1 MNQLPRMTKRFKT
14 GSLRP
19 NFLVLCVIV
28 FSLNFAFTAGMLG
41 QNNRV
46 ENNPAENQP
55 AALKFSTLESPE
67 FTRHVLP
74 ILSKLGCNSGACHG
88 ALAGKGGFRLSL
100 NGYNP
105 KGDHFTIT
113 QQSLGRRIE
122 ISDPGRSLILTKPTG
137 TLPHKGGLR
146 LETDSVEYKILSDW
160 IAKGAL
166 GPSTADAKLLK
177 LEVEP
182 KTIVLSPNES
192 ANVSVFAHYS
202 DGKKENVTRWAKF
215 DSSNT
220 PVVDVDKD
228 GTLSVVGRGEA
239 SIVVWFSS
247 LLEVSRVQLQ
257 FPNEIAPEVFKNAP
271 KRNFI
276 DELVLEKLE
285 QLRLA
290 PSPRCDDSTFI
301 RRAFLD
307 TIGMLPTPKEVQDF
321 QSNQS
326 QNKRDELIDGLLQ
339 REEFNDYWSY
349 RWSDVFLISGKRL
362 RPQAVK
368 AYYQWLRKKIETN
381 APWDQVVREVI
392 TAQGSSY
399 TNGATNFFA
408 LHQTPEDM
416 AENVSQA
423 FLGLSIGC
431 AKCHNHPL
439 EKWTNDQYYAMAN
452 LFSRV
457 RAKGW
462 GGDARNGDGLRTLFL
477 ATNGELIQPL
487 TGAAQPPTPL
497 DGKPLEFDDP
507 TDRREHLADWLTSPE
522 NPYFSRSVANRIWAN
537 FMGRGLVENVDD
549 MRTSNPATNEPL
561 LNALA
566 AHLSDNQFDLKTL
579 MREILRSETYQRSS
593 EVLPHNKQD
602 DRFYSRFLP
611 RRLMAEVLLDAIS
624 QVSEVPT
631 AFVKIEHKGADI
643 RKTTEYPLGTRATEL
658 YDSAVLSSFLSK
670 FGRNSRDIVCE
681 CERTNKPSLVQ
692 VLHIANGSTI
702 NEKLKS
708 KKSCVDIAIS
718 KPTTS
723 NEDIIREAFLKTVA
737 REPTK
742 HESNQLLQIIEQAG
756 ADDRRSAIEDLYWSL
771 MSSREFLFQ
780 H

>member
-1 MNQLPRMTKRFKT
+1 MNQNLQKMRRLGLREFRQ
-14 GSLRP
+14 SL
-19 NFLVLCVIV
+19 VGLCVITS
-28 FSLNFAFTAGMLG
+28 FLIILFAGDVMG
-41 QNNRV
+41 QTSSREKSRSDV
-46 ENNPAENQP
+46 
-55 AALKFSTLESPE
+55 KFSPPESPE
-67 FTRHVLP
+67 FSRHVLP

-88 ALAGKGGFRLSL
+88 AVAGKGGFRLSL

-113 QQSLGRRIE
+113 QQALGRRVE

-137 TLPHKGGLR
+137 ALPHKGGLR
-146 LETDSVEYKILSDW
+146 LKTDSVEYQILSNW
-160 IAKGAL
+160 IAEGAL
-166 GPSTADAKLLK
+166 GPDTTDAQLTK
-177 LEVEP
+177 LEVKPE
-182 KTIVLSPNES
+182 KIVLSPGES
-192 ANVSVFAHYS
+192 AQVSVFAHYS
-202 DGKKENVTRWAKF
+202 DGKKENVSRWAKF
-215 DSSNT
+215 NSSNT
-220 PVVDVDKD
+220 PVVDIDQS
-228 GTLSVVGRGEA
+228 GTLSVSSPGEA

-247 LLEVSRVQLQ
+247 LLNVSQVQIQ
-257 FPNEIAPEVFKNAP
+257 FDNEIKSEIFEDAPR
-271 KRNFI
+271 RNFI
-276 DELVLEKLE
+276 DDLVLNKLE

-290 PSPRCDDSTFI
+290 PSPRCNDSTFI
-301 RRAFLD
+301 RRAYLD
-307 TIGMLPTPKEVQDF
+307 TIGMLPSSKEVQDF
-321 QSNQS
+321 KSS
-326 QNKRDELIDGLLQ
+326 ESDKKRDQLIDDLLQ
-339 REEFNDYWSY
+339 REEYIDYWSY

-381 APWDQVVREVI
+381 APWDEIVREVV

-477 ATNGELIQPL
+477 ATSGELVQPL
-487 TGAAQPPTPL
+487 TGIAQPPTPL
-497 DGKPLEFDDP
+497 DGIPLKFNDS
-507 TDRREHLADWLTSPE
+507 TDRREHLAKWLTSPE
-522 NPYFSRSVANRIWAN
+522 NPYFSRSVANRVWAN

-549 MRTSNPATNEPL
+549 MRISNPATNEPL
-561 LNALA
+561 LNELSSYLA
-566 AHLSDNQFDLKTL
+566 QNQFDLKIL

-593 EVLPHNKQD
+593 EVLPKNKQD
-602 DRFYSRFLP
+602 DRFYSRFYP

-631 AFVKIEHKGADI
+631 AFQKIEHKGADI
-643 RKTTEYPLGTRATEL
+643 RTTKEYPLGTRATEL

-670 FGRNSRDIVCE
+670 FGRNNRDIVCE
-681 CERTNKPSLVQ
+681 CERTNKPDLVQ
-692 VLHIANGSTI
+692 VLHIANGGTI

-708 KKSCVDIAIS
+708 NKSCVEIAVS
-718 KPTTS
+718 KPATA
-723 NEDIIREAFLKTVA
+723 NKAIIRDAFLKTLA
-737 REPTK
+737 REPTE
-742 HESNQLLQIIEQAG
+742 HESKSLLQIIEQAG
-756 ADDRRSAIEDLYWSL
+756 LSDRRSALEDLYWSL

>member
-1 MNQLPRMTKRFKT
+1 MNRKPRKIDRLGIRKVQQYSAAMLIIALILSF
-14 GSLRP
+14 P
-19 NFLVLCVIV
+19 N
-28 FSLNFAFTAGMLG
+28 TALG
-41 QNNRV
+41 QNSEV
-46 ENNPAENQP
+46 E
-55 AALKFSTLESPE
+55 LKFSPPESPE

-74 ILSKLGCNSGACHG
+74 IISKLGCNSGSCHG

-113 QQSLGRRIE
+113 QQSLGRRVE

-137 TLPHKGGLR
+137 ALPHKGGLK
-146 LETDSVEYKILSDW
+146 LQTDSIEYQILADW
-160 IAKGAL
+160 IAEGAKG
-166 GPSTADAKLLK
+166 PTATDAQLLK
-177 LEVEP
+177 LEVKP
-182 KTIVLSPNES
+182 KKIVMNQEGT
-192 ANVSVFAHYS
+192 ANVSVVAHYS
-202 DGKKENVTRWAKF
+202 DGTKENVTRWAKYN
-215 DSSNT
+215 SSNT
-220 PVVDVDKD
+220 PVVDVDKS
-228 GTLSVVGRGEA
+228 GTLSVASRGEA

-247 LLEVSRVQLQ
+247 LLNVSQVQLQ
-257 FPNEIAPEVFKNAP
+257 FANEIKSQVFENAP
-271 KRNFI
+271 RRNFI
-276 DELVLEKLE
+276 DDLVLDKLKE
-285 QLRLA
+285 LRLA
-290 PSPRCDDSTFI
+290 PSPRCDDSTFV
-301 RRAFLD
+301 RRAYLD
-307 TIGMLPTPKEVQDF
+307 TIGMLPSPEEVQDF
-321 QSNQS
+321 KADASED
-326 QNKRDELIDGLLQ
+326 KRDRLIDHLLQ
-339 REEFNDYWSY
+339 REEYNDYWSY

-368 AYYQWLRKKIETN
+368 AYYQWLRNKIETN
-381 APWDQVVREVI
+381 TPWDQIVREVV

-423 FLGLSIGC
+423 FMGLSIGC

-452 LFSRV
+452 MFSRV

-477 ATNGELIQPL
+477 ATSGELVQPL
-487 TGAAQPPTPL
+487 TGIAQPPAPL
-497 DGKPLEFDDP
+497 DGTPLEFDDP
-507 TDRREHLADWLTSPE
+507 SDRREHLADWLTSPE
-522 NPYFSRSVANRIWAN
+522 NPYFSRSVANRVWAN

-561 LNALA
+561 LNE
-566 AHLSDNQFDLKTL
+566 LSSFLTQNQFDLKAL

-593 EVLPHNKQD
+593 QVLTQNKQD
-602 DRFYSRFLP
+602 DRFYSRFYP

-624 QVSEVPT
+624 QVSDVPT
-631 AFVKIEHKGADI
+631 AFQQIEHKGADI
-643 RKTTEYPLGTRATEL
+643 RATKEYPLGTRATEL

-670 FGRNSRDIVCE
+670 FGRNNRDIVCE

-692 VLHIANGSTI
+692 VLHIVNGATI

-708 KKSCVDIAIS
+708 KKSCVEVAIG
-718 KPTTS
+718 KPVKS
-723 NEDIIREAFLKTVA
+723 NETIIREAFLKTVA
-737 REPTK
+737 REPTT
-742 HESNQLLQIIEQAG
+742 HEKISLLEIIEQAG
-756 ADDRRSAIEDLYWSL
+756 PDDRRTAIEDLYWSL

>member
-1 MNQLPRMTKRFKT
+1 MNRKPRKIDRLGIRKVQQYSAAMLIIALILSF
-14 GSLRP
+14 P
-19 NFLVLCVIV
+19 N
-28 FSLNFAFTAGMLG
+28 TALG
-41 QNNRV
+41 QNSEV
-46 ENNPAENQP
+46 E
-55 AALKFSTLESPE
+55 LKFSPPESPE

-74 ILSKLGCNSGACHG
+74 IISKLGCNSGSCHG

-113 QQSLGRRIE
+113 QQSLGRRVE

-137 TLPHKGGLR
+137 ALPHKGGLK
-146 LETDSVEYKILSDW
+146 LQTDSIEYQILADW
-160 IAKGAL
+160 IAEGAKG
-166 GPSTADAKLLK
+166 PTATDAQLLK
-177 LEVEP
+177 LEVKP
-182 KTIVLSPNES
+182 KKIVMNQEGT
-192 ANVSVFAHYS
+192 ANVSVVAHYS
-202 DGKKENVTRWAKF
+202 DGKKENVTRWAKYN
-215 DSSNT
+215 SSNT
-220 PVVDVDKD
+220 PVVDVDKS
-228 GTLSVVGRGEA
+228 GTLSVASRGEA

-247 LLEVSRVQLQ
+247 LLNVSQVQLQ
-257 FPNEIAPEVFKNAP
+257 FANEIKSEVFENAP
-271 KRNFI
+271 RRNFI
-276 DELVLEKLE
+276 DDLVLDKLKE
-285 QLRLA
+285 LRLA
-290 PSPRCDDSTFI
+290 PSPRCDDSTFV
-301 RRAFLD
+301 RRAYLD
-307 TIGMLPTPKEVQDF
+307 TIGMLPSPEEVQDF
-321 QSNQS
+321 KADASED
-326 QNKRDELIDGLLQ
+326 KRDRLIDHLLQ
-339 REEFNDYWSY
+339 REEYNDYWSY

-368 AYYQWLRKKIETN
+368 AYYQWLRIKIETN
-381 APWDQVVREVI
+381 TPWDQIVREVV

-423 FLGLSIGC
+423 FMGLSIGC

-452 LFSRV
+452 MFSRV

-477 ATNGELIQPL
+477 ATSGELVQPL
-487 TGAAQPPTPL
+487 TGIAQPPAPL
-497 DGKPLEFDDP
+497 DGTPLEFDDP
-507 TDRREHLADWLTSPE
+507 SDRREHLADWLTSPE
-522 NPYFSRSVANRIWAN
+522 NPYFSRSVANRVWAN

-561 LNALA
+561 LNE
-566 AHLSDNQFDLKTL
+566 LSSFLTQNQFDLKAL

-593 EVLPHNKQD
+593 QVLPQNKQD
-602 DRFYSRFLP
+602 DRFYSRFYP

-624 QVSEVPT
+624 QVSDVPT
-631 AFVKIEHKGADI
+631 AFQQIEHKGADI
-643 RKTTEYPLGTRATEL
+643 RATKEYPLGTRATEL

-670 FGRNSRDIVCE
+670 FGRNNRDIVCE

-692 VLHIANGSTI
+692 VLHIVNGATI

-708 KKSCVDIAIS
+708 KKSCVEVAIG
-718 KPTTS
+718 KPVKS
-723 NEDIIREAFLKTVA
+723 NETIIREAFLKTVA
-737 REPTK
+737 REPTT
-742 HESNQLLQIIEQAG
+742 HEKISLLEIIEQAG
-756 ADDRRSAIEDLYWSL
+756 PDDRRTAIEDLYWSL

>member
-1 MNQLPRMTKRFKT
+1 MNRKPRKIDRLGIRKVQQYSAAMLIIALILSF
-14 GSLRP
+14 P
-19 NFLVLCVIV
+19 N
-28 FSLNFAFTAGMLG
+28 TALG
-41 QNNRV
+41 QNSEV
-46 ENNPAENQP
+46 E
-55 AALKFSTLESPE
+55 LKFSPPESPE

-74 ILSKLGCNSGACHG
+74 IISKLGCNSGSCHG

-113 QQSLGRRIE
+113 QQSLGRRVE

-137 TLPHKGGLR
+137 ALPHKGGLK
-146 LETDSVEYKILSDW
+146 LQTDSIEYQILADW
-160 IAKGAL
+160 IAEGAKGPRA
-166 GPSTADAKLLK
+166 TDAQLLK
-177 LEVEP
+177 LEVKP
-182 KTIVLSPNES
+182 KKIVMNPEGT
-192 ANVSVFAHYS
+192 ANVSVVAHYS
-202 DGKKENVTRWAKF
+202 DGKKENVTRWAKYN
-215 DSSNT
+215 SSNT
-220 PVVDVDKD
+220 PVVDVDKS
-228 GTLSVVGRGEA
+228 GTLSVASRGEA

-247 LLEVSRVQLQ
+247 LLNVSQVQIQ
-257 FPNEIAPEVFKNAP
+257 FANEIKSEVFENAP
-271 KRNFI
+271 RRNFI
-276 DELVLEKLE
+276 DDLVLDKLKE
-285 QLRLA
+285 LRLA
-290 PSPRCDDSTFI
+290 PSPRCDDSTFV
-301 RRAFLD
+301 RRAYLD
-307 TIGMLPTPKEVQDF
+307 TIGMLPSPEEVQDF
-321 QSNQS
+321 KADASED
-326 QNKRDELIDGLLQ
+326 KRDRLIDHLLQ
-339 REEFNDYWSY
+339 REEYNDYWSY

-368 AYYQWLRKKIETN
+368 AYYQWLRNKIETN
-381 APWDQVVREVI
+381 TPWDQIVREVV

-423 FLGLSIGC
+423 FMGLSIGC

-452 LFSRV
+452 MFSRV

-477 ATNGELIQPL
+477 ATSGELVQPL
-487 TGAAQPPTPL
+487 TGIAQPPAPL
-497 DGKPLEFDDP
+497 DGIPLEFDDP
-507 TDRREHLADWLTSPE
+507 SDRREHLADWLTSPE
-522 NPYFSRSVANRIWAN
+522 NPYFSRSVANRVWAN

-561 LNALA
+561 LNE
-566 AHLSDNQFDLKTL
+566 LSSFLTQNQFDLKAL

-593 EVLPHNKQD
+593 QVLPQNKQD
-602 DRFYSRFLP
+602 DRFYSRFYP

-624 QVSEVPT
+624 QVSDVPT
-631 AFVKIEHKGADI
+631 AFQQIEHKGADI
-643 RKTTEYPLGTRATEL
+643 RATKEYPLGTRATEL

-670 FGRNSRDIVCE
+670 FGRNNRDIVCE

-692 VLHIANGSTI
+692 VLHIVNGATI

-708 KKSCVDIAIS
+708 KKSCVEVAIG
-718 KPTTS
+718 KPVKS
-723 NEDIIREAFLKTVA
+723 NETIIREAFLKTVA
-737 REPTK
+737 REPTT
-742 HESNQLLQIIEQAG
+742 HEKISLLEIIEQAG
-756 ADDRRSAIEDLYWSL
+756 PDDRRTAIEDLYWSL

>member
-1 MNQLPRMTKRFKT
+1 MNPTPRTIERGIRNFKQ
-14 GSLRP
+14 
-19 NFLVLCVIV
+19 NFTVLCVIALI
-28 FSLNFAFTAGMLG
+28 LNFALTGSILG
-41 QNNRV
+41 QNKLP
-46 ENNPAENQP
+46 EDGQTGLSFPP
-55 AALKFSTLESPE
+55 PESPE

-137 TLPHKGGLR
+137 TLPHKGGLK
-146 LETDSVEYKILSDW
+146 LKIDSVEYKILSDW
-160 IAKGAL
+160 IAKGAK
-166 GPSTADAKLLK
+166 GPAATDASLLK

-182 KTIVLSPNES
+182 KEIVLTPEDT
-192 ANVSVFAHYS
+192 ANVNVFAHYS

-215 DSSNT
+215 TSSNT
-220 PVVDVDKD
+220 PVVDVDKN
-228 GTLSVVGRGEA
+228 GMVSVVSRGEA
-239 SIVVWFSS
+239 SVVVWFSS

-257 FPNEIAPEVFKNAP
+257 FANEIKPEVFKDAP
-271 KRNFI
+271 RRNFI
-276 DELVLEKLE
+276 DDRVLEKLK

-307 TIGMLPTPKEVQDF
+307 TIGLLPTPKEVEDF
-321 QSNQS
+321 KSNPS
-326 QNKRDELIDGLLQ
+326 ENKRDELIDHLLQ
-339 REEFNDYWSY
+339 REEYIDYWSY

-381 APWDQVVREVI
+381 DPWDEIVRDVV

-477 ATNGELIQPL
+477 ATSGELIQPL
-487 TGAAQPPTPL
+487 TGTAQPPTPL
-497 DGKPLEFDDP
+497 DGTPLEFDDP
-507 TDRREHLADWLTSPE
+507 MDRREHLADWLTSPE
-522 NPYFSRSVANRIWAN
+522 NPYFSRSVANRVWAN

-561 LNALA
+561 LNE
-566 AHLSDNQFDLKTL
+566 LSAFLSQNQFDLKAL

-593 EVLPHNKQD
+593 AVLPHNKQD
-602 DRFYSRFLP
+602 DRFYSRFYP

-631 AFVKIEHKGADI
+631 EFAKIEHKGADI
-643 RKTTEYPLGTRATEL
+643 RTTKEYPLGTRATEL

-681 CERTNKPSLVQ
+681 CERTNKPNLVQ

-708 KKSCVDIAIS
+708 SKSCVQIAIS
-718 KPTTS
+718 KPATL
-723 NEDIIREAFLKTVA
+723 NEAIIREAFLKTVA
-737 REPTK
+737 REPTEY
-742 HESNQLLQIIEQAG
+742 ESSELLNIIEQAG
-756 ADDRRSAIEDLYWSL
+756 EDDRRSAIEDLYWSL